1 MADHNDDAETDTE
14 QPDSALVASLRQIV
28 RTQKD
33 TIRCLTEALY
43 IERALT
49 QKIKRILLPLD
60 EVEERNRRGRLLSQI
75 EAELDESMI
84 NQDAE

>member
-14 QPDSALVASLRQIV
+14 QPDSALVASPRQII

-43 IERALT
+43 IERAL
-49 QKIKRILLPLD
+49 KVKRILLLLD

-75 EAELDESMI
+75 EAELDKSMI